1 MVQMT
6 KLKGIFLLILIL
18 FFSNT
23 FAQNIRGKVLDA
35 ATNLPIESVAVYF
48 NNTTIGTSTNDKG
61 EFEIEQKEG
70 VTSALVISFLG
81 YEKVIIE
88 TYNSKQ
94 FYKILLN
101 ESAESL
107 DEVVISTDDGMP
119 KKVKLQQFTEQFL
132 GFSKFSQSCQIL
144 NKEALILR
152 YNKKSKQ
159 LTASAIE
166 PIIVINN
173 DLKYKVNFDIIEFVI
188 DYSYVDVLRGDYTI
202 KSMFYSGTSF
212 FEPIENEDQKRT
224 EKKREIAYNGSVLHF
239 MRALTNKQLKEE
251 KYAIYS
257 NGFRVDPEK
266 YISVLKVDSTQSYN
280 VKLRAPLSVL
290 YKRKLQSDIELPLN
304 FKRKRS
310 QIKMGSKNLKNVTIN
325 LSDSKKISE
334 SSYYNVNFVVDY
346 FGNYSP
352 IDAFYFIGYM
362 GNQRVGDSLPFDYEL
377 PYEE

>member
-1 MVQMT
+1 MT
-6 KLKGIFLLILIL
+6 KLKAFFLLVLIL
-18 FFSNT
+18 FFSKT
-23 FAQNIRGKVLDA
+23 FAQSIHGKVLDA
-35 ATNLPIESVAVYF
+35 TTNLPIESVAVYF

-107 DEVVISTDDGMP
+107 DEVVISNDDGMS

-159 LTASAIE
+159 LTASATE
-166 PIIVINN
+166 PILVINN
-173 DLKYKVNFDIIEFVI
+173 DLKYTVKFDIIDFVI
-188 DYSYVDVLRGDYTI
+188 DYKYVDVLRNEYVI
-202 KSMFYSGTSF
+202 NSMFYSGTSF
-212 FEPIENEDQKRT
+212 FESIESTNIKRT
-224 EKKREIAYNGSVLHF
+224 EKNREIAYKGSVLHF
-239 MRALTNKQLKEE
+239 MRALSKKKLKEE

-257 NGFRVDPEK
+257 NGFRVNPDK
-266 YISVLKVDSTQSYN
+266 YISVQKVDSSQSYN

-290 YKRKLQSDIELPLN
+290 YKRKLQSEIELPPN
-304 FKRKRS
+304 FKGKSKIAKLKRQEFKNGSIKLSSSRK
-310 QIKMGSKNLKNVTIN
+310 LT
-325 LSDSKKISE
+325 E
-334 SSYYNVNFVVDY
+334 ASYYNVAFSIDY

-352 IDAFYFIGYM
+352 IGTFYFIGHM
-362 GNQRVGDSLPFDYEL
+362 GNQRVGDSLPFDYQL
-377 PYEE
+377 PTEE